1 MLFSL
6 QTSTKLKIT
15 FQGETTV
22 KGKFLRKEGKRRGKR
37 ESNRE
42 CGKIIEKNAIMI
54 YENCLCSSTSESL
67 SRYVKINGNNS
78 NMTMWKHSLIALQ
91 HCSIGMGIH

>member
-15 FQGETTV
+15 FQGETAV
-22 KGKFLRKEGKRRGKR
+22 KGKFLRKEGKRREKR

-42 CGKIIEKNAIMI
+42 CGKTMEENTIMI
-54 YENCLCSSTSESL
+54 
-67 SRYVKINGNNS
+67 
-78 NMTMWKHSLIALQ
+78 
-91 HCSIGMGIH
+91 